1 VIFQPWMTMLPSAS
15 SSQTVGD
22 PLLGESGSTPM
33 KRSDTT
39 AYLSGGCTTLL
50 IKVSPC
56 IKIAKIVMSCQPLI
70 GNADSPQDLY
80 LAHFPW

>member
-1 VIFQPWMTMLPSAS
+1 
-15 SSQTVGD
+15 
-22 PLLGESGSTPM
+22 
-33 KRSDTT
+33 
-39 AYLSGGCTTLL
+39 LL

-80 LAHFPW
+80 LAHFPCPVTHKAARCQLARPSSGFVASAGLFVILADGCYLGCQHCGPLVALQ